1 MGPNGPINGYFVLTF
16 WSTFWYFHRIFRHNL
31 LIAAN
36 SYSTISQLSV
46 EKHIDSQLI
55 VQTLAESQ
63 LLVNPIHTLLL
74 GRFVQIKQIH
84 ELSKP

>member
-1 MGPNGPINGYFVLTF
+1 MSYQGLFRVKIGRLFGN
-16 WSTFWYFHRIFRHNL
+16 FHRIFRHNL
-31 LIAAN
+31 LMSAN

-63 LLVNPIHTLLL
+63 QSVNAIHTLLL